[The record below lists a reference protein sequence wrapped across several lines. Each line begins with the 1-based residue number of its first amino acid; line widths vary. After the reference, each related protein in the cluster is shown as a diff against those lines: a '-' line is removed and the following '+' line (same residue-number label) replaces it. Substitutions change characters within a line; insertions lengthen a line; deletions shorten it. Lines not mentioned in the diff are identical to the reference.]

1 MKSLM
6 SFVLAVAAS
15 SAVAGEGCNLQ
26 IDAGLRVSPQ
36 VLEFYDQDKAAY
48 QIKDGRYLVVDGK
61 PLSLD
66 AAQQAI
72 VAQYDRQVRTLVPEV
87 RGMALDGI
95 DLAIVGVTAAFDEL
109 LGERNKIST
118 QLRDELNHLKGDVRR
133 YFDHEIISL
142 GREQDDDAPELF
154 GKYFETR
161 MERIVET
168 SVQDSIGQIMLAM
181 GKEIIASGG
190 DMEAFSARMDRF
202 GKTLETQ
209 MQAQSTRLEARGAS
223 LCHAATAVNATED
236 KLRSAVPDIRAIDL
250 IRLNAANAPKAAVE
264 I

>member
-1 MKSLM
+1 MKSLI
-6 SFVLAVAAS
+6 SFLLAVAAS

-26 IDAGLRVSPQ
+26 IDAGLRVSPD
-36 VLEFYDQDKAAY
+36 VLEFYDQDKAVY

-61 PLSLD
+61 SLSLD
-66 AAQQAI
+66 AAQQAM

-87 RGMALDGI
+87 RDMALDGI
-95 DLAIVGVTAAFDEL
+95 DLAILGVTAAFDEL
-109 LGERNKIST
+109 LGERNKVSM

-142 GREQDDDAPELF
+142 GREQDDAPELF

-168 SVQDSIGQIMLAM
+168 SVQDSIGQIMFAM

-190 DMEAFSARMDRF
+190 DMEAFGARMDRF

-209 MQAQSTRLEARGAS
+209 MQAQSTRLEARGVS

-236 KLRSAVPDIRAIDL
+236 RLRSAVPNIRALDL
-250 IRLNAANAPKAAVE
+250 IRINAADTENAAVE